1 MSSALFFVVN
11 SKARET
17 RVHAKLSFCEGGDE
31 RRGGGGGE
39 ILLCS
44 CASLALLSLTKMRSA
59 LSLGGGGGGG
69 VQIITGSLIN
79 CLLRKTFRLEK

>member
-1 MSSALFFVVN
+1 MYMQKCPF
-11 SKARET
+11 AREET
-17 RVHAKLSFCEGGDE
+17 RGA
-31 RRGGGGGE
+31 RRGGGEGGGE
-39 ILLCS
+39 IFFCS

-59 LSLGGGGGGG
+59 LSLGGVGGG